1 MGDGVEN
8 CKVRPAEKAPDQ
20 TVRIW
25 NNMLERKTYHNGT
38 PYKEFLE
45 LNYVFCIC

>member
-8 CKVRPAEKAPDQ
+8 CKVCPAEKALDQ

-25 NNMLERKTYHNGT
+25 NNMYERKTYHNGT

-45 LNYVFCIC
+45 LN